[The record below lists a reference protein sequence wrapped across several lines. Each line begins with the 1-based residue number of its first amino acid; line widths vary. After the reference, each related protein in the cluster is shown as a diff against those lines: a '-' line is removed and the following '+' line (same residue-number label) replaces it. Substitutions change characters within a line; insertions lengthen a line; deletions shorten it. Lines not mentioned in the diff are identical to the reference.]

1 MKEIL
6 HQAGTYAGELIISG
20 IAIIVRAIE
29 KRMLIRRQR
38 REWLAGEKFTKIEKN
53 ETGQK

>member
-1 MKEIL
+1 MKEIIHL
-6 HQAGTYAGELIISG
+6 AGTYAGELIISG

-29 KRMLIRRQR
+29 KRMIIRRQR
-38 REWLAGEKFTKIEKN
+38 REWLSGEKFSKIEKN

>member
-1 MKEIL
+1 MREIL

-29 KRMLIRRQR
+29 KRMIIRRQR
-38 REWLAGEKFTKIEKN
+38 REWIAGEKFSKIEKN